1 MTMGIDRTNFKTWYR
16 LYLEGDLDQS
26 GMEELMSFLSANPDI
41 EFSPDEDSINTK
53 DIFFGKKSTLK
64 KSYSDIPDINKDNF
78 DEFCVARLEKLLS
91 RQDNERID
99 SYLRSHPEKEKDAR
113 IISKLKMVPD
123 EGVRFRKKSSLKKA
137 VPVLTFKKFAIPLSI
152 AAAVIFIFLA
162 LTVTVRKDPSLPP
175 IASEPVIIAVP
186 LPQYSLPGNTVSV
199 KAAGL
204 SVRQASVPVQQ
215 IQQQEVFKEAMA
227 EEFQLAVIEPVNP
240 VILLPVV
247 NEEKIVMSGQD
258 IQLAGNGNEEYR
270 NQGILKDINLWET
283 TVLAVKGF
291 NILTESD
298 LSVERTPESDGKV
311 RISLDSGGKTIIAAR
326 VKN

>member
-1 MTMGIDRTNFKTWYR
+1 MIRGIDRNNFETWCR
-16 LYLEGDLDQS
+16 LYLEGELDQS
-26 GMEELMSFLSANPDI
+26 GMEELMSFLSGNPDI
-41 EFSPDEDSINTK
+41 EFSPDKDSINT
-53 DIFFGKKSTLK
+53 DIFFGKKNTLK
-64 KSYSDIPDINKDNF
+64 KSYSDIPEINKDNF

-91 RQDNERID
+91 RQDNERIH

-113 IISKLKMVPD
+113 LISKLKMVPD
-123 EGVRFRKKSSLKKA
+123 EGIRFRKKSSLKKA
-137 VPVLTFKKFAIPLSI
+137 VPLLTLMKFATPISV

-162 LTVTVRKDPSLPP
+162 LTVTVRKDPSLPFV
-175 IASEPVIIAVP
+175 ALDPVIIAVP
-186 LPQYSLPGNTVSV
+186 LPLHSLPGNTVSV

-204 SVRQASVPVQQ
+204 SVKQASVPVQE
-215 IQQQEVFKEAMA
+215 IQLYAVSEEVPAGEY
-227 EEFQLAVIEPVNP
+227 QLAGLEPVNP
-240 VILLPVV
+240 VILLPVI
-247 NEEKIVMSGQD
+247 NEEEIVISGQNM
-258 IQLAGNGNEEYR
+258 QLAGNSNEEYR

-298 LSVERTPESDGKV
+298 LSVERTPESDGKI